1 MIEQIFYIFVN
12 RNKVMILDELALT
25 FVPDLGSRGVAHL
38 MDIYDDAPMVYALP
52 DHRRGVCAELRRD
65 IAARI
70 AQKVGYAEA
79 ERELRYCEEHG
90 IKATSYTD
98 SDYPPLLREASDRP
112 HIVYSVGDIG
122 ALQSKHILSVVGTR
136 RISSYGESV
145 CAKFIPELAEMFPDL
160 VVVSGLAFGVDAAA
174 HRAAL
179 AAGVRTVGVVAN
191 PLPDVIPAQHRNLA
205 KDMVENGG
213 AIVTELHSQTKQNG
227 AYYIPR
233 NRIIAGVAEGLLVV
247 ESPSNG
253 GSLSTAK
260 AADAYSRTIMAVPG
274 RITDSR
280 SEGTNH
286 LIKTNVAQL
295 VTSTEDIAKA
305 LGWEI
310 PGVVPEKMHFAPHE
324 VTPKER
330 SVYNVVADSSDGLT
344 IDKIAEMTSLSVA
357 EVSAILLNME
367 LSGMVRQLPGKV
379 YVIC

>member
-1 MIEQIFYIFVN
+1 
-12 RNKVMILDELALT
+12 MILDELALT
-25 FVPDLGSRGVAHL
+25 FVPDLGTRGVAHL
-38 MDIYDDAPMVYALP
+38 MDIYSGAEEVYAQKEQNLIL
-52 DHRRGVCAELRRD
+52 CAELRKD
-65 IAARI
+65 IATRI
-70 AQKVGYAEA
+70 TQKVGYAEA
-79 ERELRYCEEHG
+79 ERELRYCEELG
-90 IKATSYTD
+90 IKATSYND

-112 HIVYSVGDIG
+112 HVIYSLGDIG

-145 CAKFIPELAEMFPDL
+145 CAKIIPELAEMFPDL

-179 AAGVRTVGVVAN
+179 AAGVRTVAVVAN
-191 PLPDVIPAQHRNLA
+191 KLPDVTPAQHRNLA
-205 KDMVENGG
+205 KDMLDNGG

-227 AYYIPR
+227 SYYIPR

-260 AADAYSRTIMAVPG
+260 AADAYSRAIMAVPG

-295 VTSTEDIAKA
+295 ITSAEDIAKA
-305 LGWEI
+305 LGWEM
-310 PGVVPEKMHFAPHE
+310 PGTVPEKMHFAPHE

-330 SVYNVVADSSDGLT
+330 TVYNAVADNSDGLT
-344 IDKIAEMTSLSVA
+344 IDAIAEKTALSIS

-367 LSGMVRQLPGKV
+367 LSGMVRQLPGKI

>member
-1 MIEQIFYIFVN
+1 
-12 RNKVMILDELALT
+12 MILDELALT

-38 MDIYDDAPMVYALP
+38 MDIYGDAAMVYAQPEHNLV
-52 DHRRGVCAELRRD
+52 VCAELRRD
-65 IAARI
+65 IASRI
-70 AQKVGYAEA
+70 AQKVGYVEA
-79 ERELRYCEEHG
+79 ERELEYCNKHN

-98 SDYPPLLREASDRP
+98 SDYPPLLREVSDRP

-295 VTSTEDIAKA
+295 VTSAADIAKA

-310 PGVVPEKMHFAPHE
+310 PGAVPEKMHFAPHE

-344 IDKIAEMTSLSVA
+344 MDKIAEMTSLSVA

>member
-1 MIEQIFYIFVN
+1 
-12 RNKVMILDELALT
+12 MILDELALT
-25 FVPDLGSRGVAHL
+25 FVPDLGSRGIAHL
-38 MDIYDDAPMVYALP
+38 MNIYDDAEEVYAQKEHNLIL
-52 DHRRGVCAELRRD
+52 CAELRKD
-65 IAARI
+65 IATRI
-70 AQKVGYAEA
+70 TQKVGYSEA
-79 ERELRYCEEHG
+79 EREMRYCEEHG
-90 IKATSYTD
+90 INITPYNEDA
-98 SDYPPLLREASDRP
+98 YPPLLREAPDRP
-112 HIVYSVGDIG
+112 HIIYSIGDIG

-145 CAKFIPELAEMFPDL
+145 CAHIIPELAEMFPDL
-160 VVVSGLAFGVDAAA
+160 VIVSGLAFGVDAAA

-179 AAGVRTVGVVAN
+179 AAGVRTVAVIAN
-191 PLPDVIPAQHRNLA
+191 KLPDITPAQHRLLA
-205 KDMVENGG
+205 KDIVENGG

-247 ESPSNG
+247 ESPANG

-295 VTSTEDIAKA
+295 VTSADDIVRA
-305 LGWEI
+305 LGWEVLGTI
-310 PGVVPEKMHFAPHE
+310 PERMHFAPHE

-330 SVYNVVADSSDGLT
+330 AVYNAVADNSDGLT
-344 IDKIAEMTSLSVA
+344 IDKIAEKTALPIS

-367 LSGMVRQLPGKV
+367 LSGMVRQLPGKL

>member
-1 MIEQIFYIFVN
+1 
-12 RNKVMILDELALT
+12 MILDELALT
-25 FVPDLGSRGVAHL
+25 FVPDLGARGVAHL
-38 MDIYDDAPMVYALP
+38 MEIYSSAEEVYAQKEHNLIL
-52 DHRRGVCAELRRD
+52 CAELRKD
-65 IAARI
+65 IATRI
-70 AQKVGYAEA
+70 TQKVGYAEA
-79 ERELRYCEEHG
+79 EREFRYCEERG
-90 IKATSYTD
+90 IKATSYND
-98 SDYPPLLREASDRP
+98 YDYPPFLREAADRP
-112 HIVYSVGDIG
+112 HVIYSLGDLE

-145 CAKFIPELAEMFPDL
+145 CAKIIPELAEMFPDL

-191 PLPDVIPAQHRNLA
+191 KLPDVTPAQHRNLA
-205 KDMVENGG
+205 KDMLDHGG

-227 AYYIPR
+227 TYYIPR

-274 RITDSR
+274 RITDTR
-280 SEGTNH
+280 SEGSNH

-295 VTSTEDIAKA
+295 VTSAYDIAKT
-305 LGWEI
+305 LGWEVA
-310 PGVVPEKMHFAPHE
+310 GEMPEKLRFAPHE
-324 VTPKER
+324 ITPKER
-330 SVYNVVADSSDGLT
+330 AVYNAVADASDGLML
-344 IDKIAEMTSLSVA
+344 DRIAEQTSLSVS

>member
-1 MIEQIFYIFVN
+1 
-12 RNKVMILDELALT
+12 MILDELALT
-25 FVPDLGSRGVAHL
+25 FVPDLGVRGVAHL
-38 MDIYDDAPMVYALP
+38 MDIYSSAEEVYAQKEHNLIL
-52 DHRRGVCAELRRD
+52 CAELRKD

-79 ERELRYCEEHG
+79 KRELRYCEEKG
-90 IKATSYTD
+90 IVVTSYND
-98 SDYPPLLREASDRP
+98 VDYPPLLREASDRP
-112 HIVYSVGDIG
+112 HIVYSIGDIE

-136 RISSYGESV
+136 RISSYGESI
-145 CAKFIPELAEMFPDL
+145 CAKIIPELAEMFPDL

-191 PLPDVIPAQHRNLA
+191 PLPDVMPAQHRNLA

-247 ESPSNG
+247 ESPANG

-274 RITDSR
+274 RINDSR

-286 LIKTNVAQL
+286 LIKTNIAQL
-295 VTSTEDIAKA
+295 ITSAEDIAKA
-305 LGWEI
+305 LGWE
-310 PGVVPEKMHFAPHE
+310 VVGTMPEKMRFAPHE
-324 VTPKER
+324 VTTKER
-330 SVYNVVADSSDGLT
+330 VVYNIVADSSDGVT
-344 IDKIAEMTSLSVA
+344 MDKIAENTALSVS

-379 YVIC
+379 YIIC

>member
-1 MIEQIFYIFVN
+1 
-12 RNKVMILDELALT
+12 MILDELALT
-25 FVPDLGSRGVAHL
+25 FVPELGVRGIAHL
-38 MDIYDDAPMVYALP
+38 MEIYGNAAEVYVQKEYDLML
-52 DHRRGVCAELRRD
+52 CAELRKD

-70 AQKVGYAEA
+70 VQKTGYAEA
-79 ERELRYCEEHG
+79 ERELRYCEQHG
-90 IKATSYTD
+90 IKISSYND
-98 SDYPPLLREASDRP
+98 YDYPPLLREAADHP
-112 HIVYSVGDIG
+112 HIVYSLGDLE

-145 CAKFIPELAEMFPDL
+145 CAKIIPELAEMFPDL
-160 VVVSGLAFGVDAAA
+160 VIVSGLAFGVDAAA

-179 AAGVRTVGVVAN
+179 AAGVRTVGIIAN
-191 PLPDVIPAQHRNLA
+191 KLPDVMPAQHRNLA
-205 KDMVENGG
+205 KDMLDNGG
-213 AIVTELHSQTKQNG
+213 AIITELHSQSKQNG
-227 AYYIPR
+227 SYYIPR

-286 LIKTNVAQL
+286 LIKTNIAQL
-295 VTSTEDIAKA
+295 VTSAEDMAKA

-310 PGVVPEKMHFAPHE
+310 PGAVPEKMRFAPHE

-330 SVYNVVADSSDGLT
+330 AVYNAVADNSDGLT
-344 IDKIAEMTSLSVA
+344 MDKIAEMTALTVS

>member
-1 MIEQIFYIFVN
+1 
-12 RNKVMILDELALT
+12 MILDELALT
-25 FVPDLGSRGVAHL
+25 FTPDLGSRGVVHL
-38 MDIYDDAPMVYALP
+38 MDIYRDAADVYAQDMHSLT
-52 DHRRGVCAELRRD
+52 VSAELRQD

-70 AQKVGYAEA
+70 IQKVGYAEA
-79 ERELRYCEEHG
+79 ERELRYCEQNG
-90 IKATSYTD
+90 IKATAYSD
-98 SDYPPLLREASDRP
+98 CDYPPLLREAADRP
-112 HIVYSVGDIG
+112 HIVYSVGDIE

-136 RISSYGESV
+136 RISAYGESV
-145 CAKFIPELAEMFPDL
+145 CAKMIPELAEMFPDL

-191 PLPDVIPAQHRNLA
+191 RLPDVTPAQHRNLA
-205 KDMVENGG
+205 KDMLDRGG
-213 AIVTELHSQTKQNG
+213 AIITELHSQSKQNG
-227 AYYIPR
+227 SFYIPR

-280 SEGTNH
+280 SDGTNH

-295 VTSTEDIAKA
+295 ITSAEDMAKA

-310 PGVVPEKMHFAPHE
+310 VDAVPEKMRFAPHE
-324 VTPKER
+324 ITPKER
-330 SVYNVVADSSDGLT
+330 GVYSAIADNSDGLT
-344 IDKIAEMTSLSVA
+344 LDRIAEKTALSVA

-367 LSGMVRQLPGKV
+367 LSGLVRQLPGKV

>member
-1 MIEQIFYIFVN
+1 
-12 RNKVMILDELALT
+12 MILDELALT
-25 FVPDLGSRGVAHL
+25 FVPELGVRGIAHL
-38 MDIYDDAPMVYALP
+38 VEIYGNAEEVYVQKEYDLML
-52 DHRRGVCAELRRD
+52 CAELRKD

-70 AQKVGYAEA
+70 VQKVGYAEA
-79 ERELRYCEEHG
+79 ERELRYCEQHG
-90 IKATSYTD
+90 IKISSYND
-98 SDYPPLLREASDRP
+98 YDYPPLLREAADHP
-112 HIVYSVGDIG
+112 HIVYSLGDLE

-136 RISSYGESV
+136 RISSYGEGV
-145 CAKFIPELAEMFPDL
+145 CAKIIPELAEMFPDL

-179 AAGVRTVGVVAN
+179 AAGVKTVGVIAN
-191 PLPDVIPAQHRNLA
+191 KLPDITPAQHRNLA
-205 KDMVENGG
+205 KDMLDNGG
-213 AIVTELHSQTKQNG
+213 AIITELHSQTKQNG
-227 AYYIPR
+227 SYYIPR

-286 LIKTNVAQL
+286 LIKTNIAQL
-295 VTSTEDIAKA
+295 VTSAEDMAKA

-310 PGVVPEKMHFAPHE
+310 PGAVPEKMRFAPHE

-330 SVYNVVADSSDGLT
+330 AVYNAVADNSDGLT
-344 IDKIAEMTSLSVA
+344 MDKIAEMTALTVS

>member
-1 MIEQIFYIFVN
+1 M
-12 RNKVMILDELALT
+12 
-25 FVPDLGSRGVAHL
+25 
-38 MDIYDDAPMVYALP
+38 
-52 DHRRGVCAELRRD
+52 
-65 IAARI
+65 
-70 AQKVGYAEA
+70 
-79 ERELRYCEEHG
+79 
-90 IKATSYTD
+90 
-98 SDYPPLLREASDRP
+98 
-112 HIVYSVGDIG
+112 
-122 ALQSKHILSVVGTR
+122 
-136 RISSYGESV
+136 
-145 CAKFIPELAEMFPDL
+145 
-160 VVVSGLAFGVDAAA
+160 
-174 HRAAL
+174 
-179 AAGVRTVGVVAN
+179 GVVAN

-295 VTSTEDIAKA
+295 VTSAEDIAKA

-310 PGVVPEKMHFAPHE
+310 PGALPEKMHFAPRE

-344 IDKIAEMTSLSVA
+344 MDKIAEMTSLSVA

>member
-1 MIEQIFYIFVN
+1 
-12 RNKVMILDELALT
+12 MILDELALT
-25 FVPDLGSRGVAHL
+25 FVPDLGVRGVAHL
-38 MDIYDDAPMVYALP
+38 MDIYSSAEEVYAQKEHNLIL
-52 DHRRGVCAELRRD
+52 CAELRKD

-79 ERELRYCEEHG
+79 ERELRYCESQG
-90 IKATSYTD
+90 IKITSYND
-98 SDYPPLLREASDRP
+98 YDYPPLLREAADRP
-112 HIVYSVGDIG
+112 HIVYSIGDIE

-136 RISSYGESV
+136 RISSYGESI
-145 CAKFIPELAEMFPDL
+145 CAKIIPELAEMFPDL

-191 PLPDVIPAQHRNLA
+191 PLPDVMPAQHRNLA

-247 ESPSNG
+247 ESPANG

-274 RITDSR
+274 RINDSR

-286 LIKTNVAQL
+286 LIKTNIAQL
-295 VTSTEDIAKA
+295 ITSAEDIAKA
-305 LGWEI
+305 LGWE
-310 PGVVPEKMHFAPHE
+310 VVGTMPEKMRFAPHE
-324 VTPKER
+324 VTTKER
-330 SVYNVVADSSDGLT
+330 VVYNIVADSSDGVT
-344 IDKIAEMTSLSVA
+344 MDKIAENTALSVS

-379 YVIC
+379 YIIC

>member
-38 MDIYDDAPMVYALP
+38 MDIYDDAATVYAQPEHSLV
-52 DHRRGVCAELRRD
+52 VCAELRRD
-65 IAARI
+65 IASRI

-145 CAKFIPELAEMFPDL
+145 CAKLIPELAEMFPDL

-295 VTSTEDIAKA
+295 VTSAEDIAKA

-310 PGVVPEKMHFAPHE
+310 LGALPEKMHFAPHE

>member
-1 MIEQIFYIFVN
+1 M
-12 RNKVMILDELALT
+12 
-25 FVPDLGSRGVAHL
+25 
-38 MDIYDDAPMVYALP
+38 
-52 DHRRGVCAELRRD
+52 RR
-65 IAARI
+65 
-70 AQKVGYAEA
+70 VGYSEA
-79 ERELRYCEEHG
+79 ERELRYCKEQAVK
-90 IKATSYTD
+90 ITSYND
-98 SDYPPLLREASDRP
+98 EAYPRLLREVPDRP
-112 HIVYSVGDIG
+112 HIIYSMGD
-122 ALQSKHILSVVGTR
+122 LESLSSPHILSVVGTR
-136 RISSYGESV
+136 RISSYGETV
-145 CAKFIPELAEMFPDL
+145 CARIIPELAEMFPDL

-191 PLPDVIPAQHRNLA
+191 KLPDIMPAQHRNLA
-205 KDMVENGG
+205 KDMLDNGG
-213 AIVTELHSQTKQNG
+213 AIITELHSQTKQNG
-227 AYYIPR
+227 SFYIPR

-295 VTSTEDIAKA
+295 VTSAEDIAKA
-305 LGWEI
+305 LGWE
-310 PGVVPEKMHFAPHE
+310 VVGAMPEKIHFAPHE
-324 VTPKER
+324 ITPKEQT
-330 SVYNVVADSSDGLT
+330 VYDAIADNSDGLT
-344 IDKIAEMTSLSVA
+344 LDKIADKTAMSVS

-367 LSGMVRQLPGKV
+367 LSGMVRQLPGRV

>member
-1 MIEQIFYIFVN
+1 
-12 RNKVMILDELALT
+12 MILDELALT
-25 FVPDLGSRGVAHL
+25 FVPELGVRGVAHL
-38 MDIYDDAPMVYALP
+38 MDIYSNAEEVYAQKEHNLIL
-52 DHRRGVCAELRRD
+52 CAELRKD
-65 IAARI
+65 IATRI
-70 AQKVGYAEA
+70 VQKVGYAEA
-79 ERELRYCEEHG
+79 ERELRYCESQG
-90 IKATSYTD
+90 IKITTFNDY
-98 SDYPPLLREASDRP
+98 DYPMLLREASDRP
-112 HIVYSVGDIG
+112 HILYSMGDIE

-136 RISSYGESV
+136 RITSYGESV

-191 PLPDVIPAQHRNLA
+191 KLPDIAPAQHRNLA
-205 KDMVENGG
+205 KDMLDNGG
-213 AIVTELHSQTKQNG
+213 AIITELHSQSKQNG
-227 AYYIPR
+227 SYYIPR

-295 VTSTEDIAKA
+295 VTSAQDMAAA
-305 LGWEI
+305 LGWEVA
-310 PGVVPEKMHFAPHE
+310 GAMPEKMHFAPHE
-324 VTPKER
+324 ITPKER
-330 SVYNVVADSSDGLT
+330 LVYNAIADSSDGLRLEKVA
-344 IDKIAEMTSLSVA
+344 DMTALPIA

-367 LSGMVRQLPGKV
+367 LSGLVRQLPGKV